1 MGLLW
6 NLASVHLS
14 CFNKAELIFF
24 FPVKHVSSTTSNL
37 TADSDCRKNK
47 QTSSSKSALKCVW
60 SVYPLSPP
68 LSSLYHHKTHV
79 ITTRETTV
87 IYLSYSLSSF
97 SLAACFPTE
106 GPSFEAMFLY
116 FFFFFSLTSPYCVIS
131 VSIYKLIGIT
141 PHLYLWYQ
149 EAKGHKNNIWAGYD
163 GLVSLPGSKPFS
175 EEM

>member
-37 TADSDCRKNK
+37 TADRVIVEKK
-47 QTSSSKSALKCVW
+47 KTTLSSKSALKCVW

-97 SLAACFPTE
+97 SLAACFPSE

-116 FFFFFSLTSPYCVIS
+116 FYFFIFTNKSLLCHFCLHIQTHRNNTTFVFMIPGGERAW
-131 VSIYKLIGIT
+131 KQ
-141 PHLYLWYQ
+141 HLS
-149 EAKGHKNNIWAGYD
+149 KIWWFGVA
-163 GLVSLPGSKPFS
+163 PRFKAI
-175 EEM
+175 